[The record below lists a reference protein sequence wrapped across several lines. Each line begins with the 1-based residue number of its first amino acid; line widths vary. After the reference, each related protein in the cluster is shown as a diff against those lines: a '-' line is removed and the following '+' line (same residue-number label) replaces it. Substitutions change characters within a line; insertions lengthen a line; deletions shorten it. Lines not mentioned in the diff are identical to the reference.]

1 MLLFLCAPVVC
12 FLPFILG
19 LLVKLNIRKKGTF
32 LIQALGNIFS
42 QLLSIVDGAL
52 GASSR
57 SLFVLAGLPTTEIH
71 EENGSLAAFPI
82 SPKFYAFHGP

>member
-1 MLLFLCAPVVC
+1 MLLLLGTPVVC

-32 LIQALGNIFS
+32 LIKALGNIFS
-42 QLLSIVDGAL
+42 QLLSIVDGVL

-57 SLFVLAGLPTTEIH
+57 SLFVSAGLPMRERFMRKT
-71 EENGSLAAFPI
+71 GV
-82 SPKFYAFHGP
+82 